1 MIDDKRVKDPYSSN
15 GSFYLIVKPI
25 ENKPNLS
32 MGSWNKSK
40 IIVKGNNV
48 EHWLN
53 GTKILSYSCGSKE
66 VMERVPKTKFKDVW
80 KFGEKITG
88 HILLTDHTDACW
100 YRNVKIKDLK

>member
-1 MIDDKRVKDPYSSN
+1 
-15 GSFYLIVKPI
+15 
-25 ENKPNLS
+25 

-40 IIVKGNNV
+40 IIVKGKNV

-88 HILLTDHTDACW
+88 HILLTDHTDALLVSKCENQ
-100 YRNVKIKDLK
+100 RSKNNLKY